1 MIQAF
6 VDAIVE
12 DKEPPIDVYRALDY
26 SVPGLCAHLS
36 AERESSSWKYR
47 TSAISE
53 PFSAM
58 RMSQLKVLR
67 LV

>member
-36 AERESSSWKYR
+36 AEQGGK
-47 TSAISE
+47 
-53 PFSAM
+53 
-58 RMSQLKVLR
+58 
-67 LV
+67 LVEVPNFRDQ